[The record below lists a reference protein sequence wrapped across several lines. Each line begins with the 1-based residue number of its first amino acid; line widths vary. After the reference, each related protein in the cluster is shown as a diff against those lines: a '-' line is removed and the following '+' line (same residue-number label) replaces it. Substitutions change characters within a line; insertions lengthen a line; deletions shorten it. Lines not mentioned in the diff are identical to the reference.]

1 VRKACRRA
9 LLTVIAAVQLILAV
23 GFGVFT
29 SGVAYSEEPEL
40 VVWHSYRGLEEE
52 AVLESASVWGQQ
64 QGVDVR
70 LVPIPFGA
78 FDSKIETSIPRGNG
92 PDIFIGGHSNVAKW
106 VDFSLLQPAINEVG
120 AQRASADEALVVE
133 GVPYGYPL
141 ALKTLVLLY
150 NPELIDSP
158 PSTTDELISMAS
170 AQTGEGSFGLVYEA
184 TAAYYHAPWMHAF
197 GADISSGSA
206 TDLDTPEH
214 AAALGFTRRLAADE
228 EIVPLSPSSELMS
241 SLYNAGK
248 AAFIISGPWFV
259 GDVELPIAA
268 VPLPVV
274 SETGEPAKPFLT
286 VEGAFV
292 VADSEQ
298 SALAHQFAAWLSGS
312 EGSEIRQRIG
322 LQAVSLASAPPS
334 EDPVVS
340 AVEEQ
345 AESAVLM
352 PTDPTIPS
360 VWEAL
365 ERALRRT
372 VRGAATPTE
381 AAHEASVYLD
391 VFSRPPPT
399 PASPTPYLILM
410 AVVLLGGFWWCFI
423 TFRNPHLRSSVHRHR
438 RDYLW
443 VLPATLSLTVL
454 VMLPFV
460 VGACIS
466 AFAHQGGEWT
476 FVGLKHFFDILLS
489 RDWPLTSPMSFYYT
503 MIVTVLWTVTNV
515 ILHVSIGVAM
525 ALLLR
530 EPWVRMRGLW
540 RALLI
545 IPWAIPNYITALIW
559 KTMFHVQFGAI
570 NSIIGAFVPGD
581 DPVQVEWFGSFATA
595 FSANL
600 ITNTWLGFPFM
611 MVVTLGA
618 LQSIPRELEE
628 AASIDGASWSERFR
642 FVVWP
647 MLKPALMPAL
657 IIGSVWTFNM
667 FNVVYLVSAGEPDGS
682 TEILISEA
690 YRWAFSRGNRYGYAA
705 AYSILI
711 FGLLWFYSR
720 GANKVAG
727 KKVL

>member
-1 VRKACRRA
+1 
-9 LLTVIAAVQLILAV
+9 VIAAVQLILAV

>member
-1 VRKACRRA
+1 MRTACFRA
-9 LLTVIAAVQLILAV
+9 LSTVIAALQVILAV
-23 GFGVFT
+23 AFGVVT
-29 SGVAYSEEPEL
+29 SGVAHGEVSEL

-52 AVLESASVWGQQ
+52 AFLESASVWGESH
-64 QGVDVR
+64 GVDVR
-70 LVPIPFGA
+70 LVAIPFGA

-92 PDIFIGGHSNVAKW
+92 PDLFIGGHSNVAKW
-106 VDFSLLQPAINEVG
+106 VDFSLLQPATNEVG
-120 AQRASADEALVVE
+120 AQRASADEALIVD
-133 GVPYGYPL
+133 GVSYGYPL

-170 AQTGEGSFGLVYEA
+170 AHTGEGSFGLVYEA

-197 GADISSGSA
+197 GADISNGSA
-206 TDLDTPEH
+206 TNLDTPEH
-214 AAALGFTRRLAADE
+214 AAALGFTRRLASDE

-241 SLYNAGK
+241 SLYNAGR

-259 GDVELPIAA
+259 GDVERPIAA

-274 SETGEPAKPFLT
+274 SETGEPARPFLT
-286 VEGAFV
+286 VEGVFV
-292 VADSEQ
+292 VAHSER
-298 SALAHQFAAWLSGS
+298 SELAHQFGAWLSGP
-312 EGSEIRQRIG
+312 EGAEIRQRVG

-340 AVEEQ
+340 AVELQ

-372 VRGAATPTE
+372 VRGAATPTD
-381 AAHEASVYLD
+381 AAHEAAVYLD
-391 VFSRPPPT
+391 VFSRPPPA
-399 PASPTPYLILM
+399 PASPTPYLVLM
-410 AVVLLGGFWWCFI
+410 AVVLLGGTWWLFS
-423 TFRNPHLRSSVHRHR
+423 TFRNPLLRGSMHRHR

-443 VLPATLSLTVL
+443 VLPATLSLAVL

-628 AASIDGASWSERFR
+628 AAAIDGASWSERFR
-642 FVVWP
+642 LVVWP
-647 MLKPALMPAL
+647 LLKPALMPAL